1 MSGPALVLVGLAIA
15 VGVAGVIVPVLP
27 GALLVWGAIVF
38 WAIVVREP
46 EGWIV
51 LAIAT
56 LAIGATQV
64 LKYVL
69 PGKRLQDAGVPFLSL
84 AVGFVGSIV
93 GFFLVPV
100 VGIFLG
106 FPVGVFVGELV
117 RLRDYRRALVSTR
130 SALANMGLSI
140 LIELAGAL
148 IAGATW
154 LAVVIATL

>member
-1 MSGPALVLVGLAIA
+1 VLVGLAIL

-46 EGWIV
+46 EGWVV
-51 LAIAT
+51 LAVAT

-69 PGKRLQDAGVPFLSL
+69 PGRRLQDAGVPLVSL
-84 AVGFVGSIV
+84 GVGFVGAIV
-93 GFFLVPV
+93 GFILVPV

-117 RLRDYRRALVSTR
+117 RLRDHRRALVSTR

-148 IAGATW
+148 VAGAAW
-154 LAVVIATL
+154 LGVVIATA